1 MEKKSKKV
9 YLIGAGPGDPE
20 LITLKAIRAIE
31 ESEAILYDH
40 LVNPKILEH
49 ARPDTKLI
57 YVGKK
62 KGHHSVPQEEI
73 NQMLVEQANKY
84 SCVGRLKGG
93 DPFIFG
99 RGGEEVEFLARHGF
113 SIEVIPGITSA
124 SGAGSNILLPLTH
137 RKYGSEVVFITG
149 HKKKDGDYN
158 QFTAYDLTNKTMI
171 IYMGLTAIGSIQK
184 ELCKREN
191 NCNLPVAIIE
201 KATLPE
207 ERVVRGKLLSIEKLI
222 EKEKIQAPALIIIG
236 EVVSFLDEIDKI
248 KKEVAQIIHE

>member
-1 MEKKSKKV
+1 MEKESKKV
-9 YLIGAGPGDPE
+9 FLIGAGPGDPE

-31 ESEAILYDH
+31 QSQCILYDH

-49 ARPDTKLI
+49 ARPETELI
-57 YVGKK
+57 YVGKE
-62 KGHHSVPQEEI
+62 KGHHSVPQDEI
-73 NQMLVEQANKY
+73 NRMLVEQANKY
-84 SCVGRLKGG
+84 DRVGRLKGG

-99 RGGEEVEFLARHGF
+99 RGGEEVEFLTRHGF

-171 IYMGLTAIGSIQK
+171 IYMGLTAIGAIQK

-191 NCNLPVAIIE
+191 NCKIPVAIIE
-201 KATLPE
+201 KATLPD
-207 ERVVRGKLLSIEKLI
+207 ERVVRGKLVSIEELV
-222 EKEKIQAPALIIIG
+222 EKENIKAPALIIVG
-236 EVVSFLDEIDKI
+236 EVVSFLDELDEL
-248 KKEVAQIIHE
+248 KKEALAIHG